1 MLRTKLTFTNLFAQF
16 ILKIFL
22 FQEKKLKKNINDLFL
37 PNQML
42 SRMRMSLPQHHL
54 HLTSKLQIMAVM

>member
-22 FQEKKLKKNINDLFL
+22 FQEKKLKININDLFL